1 MIYLIEMRNMGI
13 TENMTIDKDL
23 LLEGGVFKDDVY
35 IESTRFS
42 LKSARIDGNVYFT
55 NGEAQKSFKMDNNYS
70 IMGNQELKN
79 DILHN

>member
-1 MIYLIEMRNMGI
+1 MY
-13 TENMTIDKDL
+13 
-23 LLEGGVFKDDVY
+23 FKGDVY

-42 LKSARIDGNVYFT
+42 LESARIDGNVYFT
-55 NGEAQKSFKMDNNYS
+55 NGEAQKSFKMDNKSS

>member
-23 LLEGGVFKDDVY
+23 VLEVGVFKGDVY
-35 IESTRFS
+35 IE
-42 LKSARIDGNVYFT
+42 SARIDGNVYFT
-55 NGEAQKSFKMDNNYS
+55 NGEAQKSFKMDNKSS